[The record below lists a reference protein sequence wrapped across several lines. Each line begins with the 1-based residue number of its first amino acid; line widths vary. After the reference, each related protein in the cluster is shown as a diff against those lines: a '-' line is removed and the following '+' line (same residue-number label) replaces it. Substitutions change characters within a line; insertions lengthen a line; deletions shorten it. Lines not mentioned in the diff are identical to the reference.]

1 MADNKIKYGLKNVY
15 YAKLTYGTNGEETY
29 GTPVR
34 IPGAVNL
41 EADAS
46 GDTNNFY
53 ADDVIYWK
61 GTANN
66 GYEGTLEI
74 ALIPDSFRT
83 DILGETTDTNEVMWE
98 YANNEP
104 AEFALLFEFQGDQN
118 AVRHS
123 FLRCSASRA
132 AVSGATKE
140 DSITP
145 QTETLNISAM
155 PRISDNLVKGKCD
168 ATKSP
173 TQYEAWFT
181 AVTLPA

>member
-15 YAKLTYGTNGEETY
+15 YAKLTYGTNGEEIY

-46 GDTNNFY
+46 GDMNNFY
-53 ADDVIYWK
+53 ADDTVYWK
-61 GTANN
+61 SSANN
-66 GYEGTLEI
+66 GYEGTLEV
-74 ALIPDSFRT
+74 ALLPDSFRT
-83 DILGETTDTNEVMWE
+83 DILGETADSDGVMWE
-98 YANNEP
+98 YANVEP

-132 AVSGATKE
+132 AVNGATKE

-155 PRISDNLVKGKCD
+155 PRISDQLVKGKCD
-168 ATKSP
+168 ATASP
-173 TQYEAWFT
+173 TQYAAWFT
-181 AVTLPA
+181 SVIEP